1 MNDHYYDVE
10 LRGKYTGVIY
20 KSFQTRVYK
29 EALKL
34 SKLYLPC
41 VEEINDVEAF
51 ALIKKMVSR
60 SLKLNGMKSLNLLKK
75 RGCRL

>member
-10 LRGKYTGVIY
+10 LRGKHTGVIY

-29 EALKL
+29 EAL
-34 SKLYLPC
+34 KLYLPC

-51 ALIKKMVSR
+51 ALIKKDGELFAEIR
-60 SLKLNGMKSLNLLKK
+60 WYEIAKSFKEK
-75 RGCRL
+75 RL

>member
-34 SKLYLPC
+34 SKLYMPC

-51 ALIKKMVSR
+51 ALIKNR
-60 SLKLNGMKSLNLLKK
+60 
-75 RGCRL
+75 

>member
-29 EALKL
+29 EA
-34 SKLYLPC
+34 
-41 VEEINDVEAF
+41 F
-51 ALIKKMVSR
+51 ALIKKMVSC
-60 SLKLNGMKSLNLLKK
+60 SLKLDGMKSLNLLKK

>member
-1 MNDHYYDVE
+1 MNEHYYDVE

-34 SKLYLPC
+34 SKT
-41 VEEINDVEAF
+41 
-51 ALIKKMVSR
+51 VST
-60 SLKLNGMKSLNLLKK
+60 LC
-75 RGCRL
+75 RGN

>member
-29 EALKL
+29 EALKV
-34 SKLYLPC
+34 SKLYIPC

-51 ALIKKMVSR
+51 ALIKKDGESFAEIR
-60 SLKLNGMKSLNLLKK
+60 WYEIAKSFKEK
-75 RGCRL
+75 RL

>member
-1 MNDHYYDVE
+1 MNEHYYDVE

-29 EALKL
+29 EAMKL

-51 ALIKKMVSR
+51 AFIKKDGKSFAEIR
-60 SLKLNGMKSLNLLKK
+60 WYEIGKCFKEKKL
-75 RGCRL
+75 

>member
-20 KSFQTRVYK
+20 KHFQTRVYK

-41 VEEINDVEAF
+41 VEEINDVEVF
-51 ALIKKMVSR
+51 VLIKKDGEPFAEIR
-60 SLKLNGMKSLNLLKK
+60 WCEIAKSFKEK
-75 RGCRL
+75 RL